1 MAARRGAT
9 DLSGVLAI
17 DKPGGMT
24 SHDVVAAVRAAT
36 GERRVGHA
44 GTLDPLATG
53 LLLVLVGPATRLE
66 RYLSGHD
73 KHYDARVAFG
83 TSTDTLDAD
92 GAVTATADVRD
103 DLFDL
108 DCAKAILDGF
118 TGVQQQA
125 PPVYSA
131 IKIDGVPSHR
141 RARAGEER
149 PLAEREIVV
158 HEAVVRSVDASART
172 WDVAFN
178 VSKGTYVRSLARD
191 IGLAAGT
198 VAHLAALRRTAIGSY
213 DVARALTLDEVGT
226 LGRSGALAE
235 RFVDPVALLGMPVLS
250 VPPHQIADGR
260 PVDPPH
266 ADPAADAAFALADS
280 DRLYAVYRM
289 RDGALRAETVFP
301 GGVSR

>member
-9 DLSGVLAI
+9 DLSGVLAV
-17 DKPGGMT
+17 DKPDGMT

-73 KHYDARVAFG
+73 KRYEARIAFG
-83 TSTDTLDAD
+83 TATDTLDAD
-92 GAVTATADVRD
+92 GTVTSTADVPD
-103 DLFDL
+103 GLFEPE
-108 DCAKAILDGF
+108 CAKAILAGF
-118 TGVQQQA
+118 IGPQLQA

-149 PLAEREIVV
+149 ALAERDIVV
-158 HEAVVRSVDASART
+158 YEARLVVVDPVART
-172 WDVAFN
+172 WDVAFH

-198 VAHLAALRRTAIGSY
+198 VGHLAALRRTAIGSC
-213 DVARALTLDEVGT
+213 DVTEALTLDEVSA
-226 LGRSGALAE
+226 LGRSGELAT
-235 RFVDPVALLGMPVLS
+235 RFVDPAELLGMPILS
-250 VPPHQIADGR
+250 VSPRQIADGR
-260 PVDPPH
+260 PIDSPH
-266 ADPAADAAFALADS
+266 ADPAADAAFALADD

-289 RDGALRAETVFP
+289 RDTALRAETVFP
-301 GGVSR
+301 GGISR